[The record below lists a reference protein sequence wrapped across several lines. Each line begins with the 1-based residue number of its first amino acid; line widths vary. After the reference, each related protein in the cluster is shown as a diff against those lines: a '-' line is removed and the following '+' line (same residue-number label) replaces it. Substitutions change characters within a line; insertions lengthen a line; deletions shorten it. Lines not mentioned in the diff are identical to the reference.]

1 MDMETG
7 DLVLIL
13 ALLLTV
19 VLNESQ
25 RALIFVTYNMRT
37 FGLCDPYLIF
47 YQDI

>member
-19 VLNESQ
+19 MLNESQ
-25 RALIFVTYNMRT
+25 RALIFVTYNMRA
-37 FGLCDPYLIF
+37 FGLCDL
-47 YQDI
+47 